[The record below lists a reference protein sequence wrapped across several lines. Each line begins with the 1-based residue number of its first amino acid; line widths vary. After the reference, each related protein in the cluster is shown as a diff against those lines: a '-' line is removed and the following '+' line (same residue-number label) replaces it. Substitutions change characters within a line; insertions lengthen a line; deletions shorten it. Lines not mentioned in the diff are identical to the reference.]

1 MKKLED
7 FGMKV
12 PEILLPANVDLSK
25 WSVIACDQYTQ
36 DLDYWKKAEAC
47 AAGSPSTLN
56 LILPEVY
63 LNSPDKSERIA
74 KIRQTMKEYLGTTVP
89 EPVEGV
95 FAPPFH
101 GFIYL
106 ERKTAFGRMRKGLVA
121 QIDLETYEWKP
132 FSKANIRATEATIVE
147 RIPPR
152 KEIRKGAPL
161 ELPHIMLLVN
171 DKDDILVGGSGTVAK
186 KNAPLYDGQLM
197 CNGGS
202 ITGWGLSS
210 ESELAGVTEAVSQI
224 AEKNRAADGSTF
236 LFAVGD
242 GNHSLATAKAVWDEY
257 KAELIAGGA
266 GDAELEACP
275 VRYALVEIVNIY
287 DTGLTFE
294 PIHRVIFNIDVAGLI
309 NYLAKELDGTV
320 SEVAGA
326 AELEDAVKASWADFG
341 FAYREASTGAQKYV
355 LLKTNIKELAVARL
369 QPKIDE
375 FLKGA
380 SGAGGAAGTTAP
392 EIDYIHGSEEVLKL
406 GERDNAVGILLP
418 PIAKDSF
425 FETINGRG
433 PLPRK
438 SFSMGEADEKRFYL
452 ECRRLFG

>member
-36 DLDYWKKAEAC
+36 DLDYWKRAEAC

-63 LNSPDKSERIA
+63 LGAPDKAERIA
-74 KIRQTMKEYLGTTVP
+74 KIRQTMKEYLGG
-89 EPVEGV
+89 GV
-95 FAPPFH
+95 FAAPFH
-101 GFIYL
+101 GFIYI

-132 FSKANIRATEATIVE
+132 FSKANIRATEATIVD

-152 KEIRKGAPL
+152 KEIRKGAQL

-171 DKDDILVGGSGTVAK
+171 DKDDVLVGGAGAAAK
-186 KNAPLYDGQLM
+186 KNAPLYDGNLM

-210 ESELAGVTEAVSQI
+210 ESELAGVTEAVSKI
-224 AEKNRAADGSTF
+224 ADKNRAADGSTF

-266 GDAELEACP
+266 GEAELEACP

-287 DTGLTFE
+287 DKGLTFE
-294 PIHRVIFNIDVAGLI
+294 PIHRVIFNADVEGLI
-309 NYLAKELDGTV
+309 KHLAQKLDGAV
-320 SEVAGA
+320 SEVASA
-326 AELEDAVKASWADFG
+326 AELDAAVKASWADFG
-341 FAYREASTGAQKYV
+341 FAYRENGNGAQKYV
-355 LLKTNIKELAVARL
+355 LLKTGIKELAVSRL
-369 QPKIDE
+369 QPEIDA
-375 FLKGA
+375 FLKESSG
-380 SGAGGAAGTTAP
+380 SGAAP
-392 EIDYIHGSEEVLKL
+392 EIDYIHGSEETLKL
-406 GERDNAVGILLP
+406 GERENAVGILLP